1 MHLTTLLCTH
11 KQFHFHNLTFF
22 HVYSSCCFFKDPI
35 SVLPLFCNKDWCMK
49 NANGLNISSSTILS
63 LKYPVEKWK
72 CDQNYRSYISNYN
85 CLIFH
90 VSVFTKPFCRHRRLS
105 SWVNFHLKYVKRR
118 TLYDLFWDCMLRG
131 TTFSE
136 QHHGENSLTL
146 FKVVGN

>member
-22 HVYSSCCFFKDPI
+22 HVCTVLAASSKILF
-35 SVLPLFCNKDWCMK
+35 LLLFCNKDWCMK

-63 LKYPVEKWK
+63 LKYPIEWWK
-72 CDQNYRSYISNYN
+72 CDQNYRSYISNDN

-90 VSVFTKPFCRHRRLS
+90 ESVFTKPFCRHRRLS

-136 QHHGENSLTL
+136 QHHGENS
-146 FKVVGN
+146 FPFF